1 MNGKKKEL
9 IKHGALQIFKTV
21 TAIFAHLCHSLRSW
35 GLLTPLSRAV
45 LSNRNI
51 M

>member
-1 MNGKKKEL
+1 MVRRISSNMEL
-9 IKHGALQIFKTV
+9 YRVSELSV
-21 TAIFAHLCHSLRSW
+21 TAIFAHLYHSLRSW